1 VQDIF
6 KDFRRIYTNMDDFQI
21 KSLYEY
27 GYDDYYI
34 TSDGT
39 IIHRGKEVKAYEHS
53 RSKYVRLK
61 TLDGRWKTV
70 CLNTLMKEVF
80 G

>member
-1 VQDIF
+1 
-6 KDFRRIYTNMDDFQI
+6 MDEFQI

-27 GYDDYYI
+27 GYDCDYYI

-39 IIHRGKEVKAYEHS
+39 IIHKGKEVKAYEHS
-53 RSKYVRLK
+53 RSKYVHLK
-61 TLDGRWKTV
+61 TVNGTWKTV
-70 CLNTLMKEVF
+70 CLNRLMKEVF

>member
-1 VQDIF
+1 
-6 KDFRRIYTNMDDFQI
+6 MDDFQI

-27 GYDDYYI
+27 GYYDGGHSSNYYI
-34 TSDGT
+34 TSDDGT
-39 IIHRGKEVKAYEHS
+39 IVHSGKEVKTYEHS

-80 G
+80 E